1 MGGGVRSVLCFLNF
15 PWCGLLYFSRR
26 FLIFKISHKV
36 KDKNLFGRLS
46 AVSTNSIPG
55 PAFAR
60 HRACRRVTYYLLSVA
75 FGAITTTTAWAAQT
89 QSNVEMLLE
98 QARSE
103 EKTGDYAA
111 AERIYKQALALA
123 PESLDTLKRLG
134 ILEQT
139 ELKFDDSIQLF
150 KQVLASDP
158 RYPGVNF
165 FLGVSYFG
173 KNDFNQSID
182 SFERELKT
190 PNPHPRSH
198 YYLGLAFESSG
209 RIEEAAS
216 QLNQSLAQNPK
227 DADALY
233 ELARIYKNASLRSI
247 ELLKALDEDSFQLH
261 ALMGEVYAD
270 EERYP
275 EAIEEYQAALAKRPD
290 AQGMHY
296 AIGIAYWAQ
305 RRLDLAE
312 KEFKD
317 AWKEN
322 PNDALTNLYLGDIA
336 VRDQRFSEALRFL
349 LVALRGQPNMS
360 QVHVLLGKCYLG
372 QKEPEKAKDEFLAA
386 INADPAAAQPHY
398 LLANVYHE
406 LHDQEARAAELAQFE
421 RLSKQ
426 EKEKTRQ
433 RNPQN

>member
-1 MGGGVRSVLCFLNF
+1 MGGGVRSVLPFLNLA
-15 PWCGLLYFSRR
+15 WCGLLYFCRR
-26 FLIFKISHKV
+26 FVIFKISHRV
-36 KDKNLFGRLS
+36 KDKNLSGQLS
-46 AVSTNSIPG
+46 AVSTNSVRG

-60 HRACRRVTYYLLSVA
+60 HRVLRRVAYYLLFAA

-89 QSNVEMLLE
+89 QSNVEILLE

-111 AERIYKQALALA
+111 AEHIYRQALALA
-123 PESLDTLKRLG
+123 PESLETLKRLG

-150 KQVLASDP
+150 KHVLANDA
-158 RYPGVNF
+158 RYPEVNF
-165 FLGVSYFG
+165 FLGVSYWG
-173 KNDFNQSID
+173 KNDFNESID
-182 SFERELKT
+182 SLERELKT

-198 YYLGLAFESSG
+198 YYLGLAFQSSG
-209 RIEEAAS
+209 RIEEATS

-247 ELLKALDEDSFQLH
+247 ELLKALDQDSFQLH

-270 EERYP
+270 EEHYP
-275 EAIEEYQAALAKRPD
+275 EAIAEYQAALAKRPD
-290 AQGMHY
+290 VQGMHY
-296 AIGIAYWAQ
+296 AIAVAYWAQ
-305 RRLDLAE
+305 QRMDLAE
-312 KEFKD
+312 KAFKD
-317 AWKEN
+317 AWNEN

-349 LVALRGQPNMS
+349 LVAQRGQPNMS
-360 QVHVLLGKCYLG
+360 QVHVLLGKCYQG
-372 QKEPEKAKDEFLAA
+372 QKEPEKAIAEFLAA

-398 LLANVYHE
+398 LLAKVYRE
-406 LHDQEARAAELAQFE
+406 LHDQQTSAAELAQFE
-421 RLSKQ
+421 RLSKL
-426 EKEKTRQ
+426 EKEKTLPRS
-433 RNPQN
+433 PQN